1 MESKVCSHF
10 IPRLDL
16 HVCWKYRV
24 YLFSY
29 RIKVGAYIS
38 ALIYQIVYFLYNYLY
53 TLFSSISVS
62 FNNKRNF
69 IRWWVFCFVF
79 CFLPKDLYFA
89 LLKDSHAQGF
99 SSTWIFVTRD
109 FSVVPLFYGTVHTCI
124 FQIIYVMTQQNI
136 IIPF

>member
-69 IRWWVFCFVF
+69 IRWCFFWVFFF
-79 CFLPKDLYFA
+79 CQKTCILLYWKTLMRKDLVKGEF
-89 LLKDSHAQGF
+89 
-99 SSTWIFVTRD
+99 FVTRD

>member
-69 IRWWVFCFVF
+69 IRWWFFFCQET
-79 CFLPKDLYFA
+79 CILLYWKTLMRKDLFNVNFCN
-89 LLKDSHAQGF
+89 KGF
-99 SSTWIFVTRD
+99 LCGPSFLWNGAYMY
-109 FSVVPLFYGTVHTCI
+109 VP
-124 FQIIYVMTQQNI
+124 IIYVMIQQNI

>member
-29 RIKVGAYIS
+29 RIKVGAYVS

-69 IRWWVFCFVF
+69 ITWWFFGF
-79 CFLPKDLYFA
+79 FLPKDLYFA
-89 LLKDSHAQGF
+89 LLKDSHAQAF

-109 FSVVPLFYGTVHTCI
+109 FSVVPPFLWNGAYMYVP
-124 FQIIYVMTQQNI
+124 IIYVIIQQNI